1 MTDPGGTMARMENRI
16 EIRIEAHD
24 LPGRDCPPGPGFPGY
39 REVVVG
45 LQRKGRADELL
56 DPVPGDAASARWTA
70 ECTVKGAGDLTGP
83 YVQGRP
89 GARFLYLTW
98 TGVTPDGGRE
108 LFRRAK
114 LMLDGVPP
122 EVLGAALATG
132 RLTGRLGLTDGRGHP
147 LCAAVRPPV
156 VDWTGERTD

>member
-1 MTDPGGTMARMENRI
+1 M
-16 EIRIEAHD
+16 EIRIEAHH

-39 REVVVG
+39 REVRVG

-70 ECTVKGAGDLTGP
+70 ECTVKESGSGPDLTGP
-83 YVQGRP
+83 YLQGRP

-98 TGVTPDGGRE
+98 TGEGPGGGRE

-122 EVLGAALATG
+122 EVLRAALATG
-132 RLTGRLGLTDGRGHP
+132 RLTGRLGLTDRLGQP
-147 LCAAVRPPV
+147 LCAAVRPPRV
-156 VDWTGERTD
+156 VWTGDID

>member
-1 MTDPGGTMARMENRI
+1 MQI
-16 EIRIEAHD
+16 HLEAHD

-39 REVVVG
+39 REILVG

-56 DPVPGDAASARWTA
+56 DPVPGDAPSARWTA
-70 ECTVKGAGDLTGP
+70 ECTAKGLDDLTGP

-98 TGVTPDGGRE
+98 TGVTPTGTRE

-122 EVLGAALATG
+122 EVLRQALTTG
-132 RLTGRLGLTDGRGHP
+132 HLTGRLGLTDRLGHP
-147 LCAAVRPPV
+147 LCAAVRPPLMS
-156 VDWTGERTD
+156 WTAASD